1 MNFNMDLSIPKIK
14 VSIRVVAVILLILG
28 LYVFYWTTN
37 TKVPEI
43 DKQTK
48 SLTSQNSSLA
58 TTENNLKVL
67 YESMDYYLAET
78 QRLIAETDEL
88 LTEFPTFMYLEDKIL
103 YAHDLLEGDLNGY
116 NLSSFTYGQS
126 QYKTSVKYGVDE
138 NLMELYSVAMSG
150 KYQDLTYAKVKD
162 LLQYGLD
169 SPQRFVL
176 SNLTVSYN
184 EDSGYL
190 NGEFNFN
197 TYFIPGQP
205 EPYEFPPYVI
215 EGLGGSNRIDNL
227 FGARK

>member
-1 MNFNMDLSIPKIK
+1 
-14 VSIRVVAVILLILG
+14 
-28 LYVFYWTTN
+28 
-37 TKVPEI
+37 
-43 DKQTK
+43 
-48 SLTSQNSSLA
+48 
-58 TTENNLKVL
+58 
-67 YESMDYYLAET
+67 
-78 QRLIAETDEL
+78 
-88 LTEFPTFMYLEDKIL
+88 
-103 YAHDLLEGDLNGY
+103 
-116 NLSSFTYGQS
+116 
-126 QYKTSVKYGVDE
+126 
-138 NLMELYSVAMSG
+138 MSG

-215 EGLGGSNRIDNL
+215 EGLGGSNRVDNL